1 MPLKAP
7 EPGGASCLYRRAAL
21 VSGNTQDL
29 LSLSEICPHHRRT
42 LLHPHAP
49 RPRAPLRPTTGF
61 APFSA
66 KPTESASRPRWPASC
81 PSGALP
87 PRDSPGRST
96 NLPRGPPQM
105 HAGARPPGAD
115 HASAALRA
123 PLAKLH
129 TMFTPQLTPDLS
141 ARPRAQGTSPP
152 GGGLGVALGHFSS
165 LPWGALGRS
174 VEGAPGGPRKKA
186 FPAFLA
192 GCSPHVHSPGHHAP
206 ALRGAGRVPRTLG
219 IPHPEQCQGPPVP
232 QTPDVIPKHKLE
244 PDVRAGPTP
253 SHSPHVSE
261 PVWLVPASSDST
273 ATRGHRA
280 EGPGPARPAEELCKH
295 PPPTS
300 PFSGAASP
308 TGRLGKQRPSHPP
321 PQGRQTVVSDAH
333 PGPAASGRA
342 ARPAASAWARSRRQA
357 VRVTGR
363 PEERPGARASGR
375 LQPHQ
380 EPGLLPCRRSPA
392 DEANEAACCLQK
404 LPGLWGLISEGRAD

>member
-165 LPWGALGRS
+165 LPWGGAWRGPQEVPGRRPSPLSWQAAAPTSTALATTLRPC
-174 VEGAPGGPRKKA
+174 GAQA
-186 FPAFLA
+186 EF
-192 GCSPHVHSPGHHAP
+192 PGH
-206 ALRGAGRVPRTLG
+206 
-219 IPHPEQCQGPPVP
+219 
-232 QTPDVIPKHKLE
+232 
-244 PDVRAGPTP
+244 
-253 SHSPHVSE
+253 
-261 PVWLVPASSDST
+261 WASLILSS
-273 ATRGHRA
+273 ARGH
-280 EGPGPARPAEELCKH
+280 PCLK
-295 PPPTS
+295 
-300 PFSGAASP
+300 
-308 TGRLGKQRPSHPP
+308 
-321 PQGRQTVVSDAH
+321 
-333 PGPAASGRA
+333 
-342 ARPAASAWARSRRQA
+342 
-357 VRVTGR
+357 
-363 PEERPGARASGR
+363 
-375 LQPHQ
+375 
-380 EPGLLPCRRSPA
+380 LLM
-392 DEANEAACCLQK
+392 
-404 LPGLWGLISEGRAD
+404 